1 MPPGLFRVVFNATS
15 RPLCQNSRCLV
26 RDLLEF
32 ECEGTFHIHD
42 FGLLVSLASFG
53 VLRRTHMAAWVA
65 AAAGLVGTVADL
77 MASMYV
83 MKYER
88 RKCIKHEIAEMK

>member
-1 MPPGLFRVVFNATS
+1 M
-15 RPLCQNSRCLV
+15 
-26 RDLLEF
+26 
-32 ECEGTFHIHD
+32 
-42 FGLLVSLASFG
+42 
-53 VLRRTHMAAWVA
+53 AWVA
-65 AAAGLVGTVADL
+65 TAATAAAGAGTVADL

>member
-1 MPPGLFRVVFNATS
+1 
-15 RPLCQNSRCLV
+15 LV

-42 FGLLVSLASFG
+42 FGLWPFDGGGGA
-53 VLRRTHMAAWVA
+53 HMAWVA
-65 AAAGLVGTVADL
+65 TAATAAAGAGTVADL

>member
-1 MPPGLFRVVFNATS
+1 MRPPALFAS
-15 RPLCQNSRCLV
+15 SRCLV

-42 FGLLVSLASFG
+42 FGLWSSAHTWRGLA
-53 VLRRTHMAAWVA
+53 
-65 AAAGLVGTVADL
+65 GTVADL

-88 RKCIKHEIAEMK
+88 RKCIKHEIAEMKEVKGRRPDP

>member
-1 MPPGLFRVVFNATS
+1 MRPPALFAS
-15 RPLCQNSRCLV
+15 SRCLV

-42 FGLLVSLASFG
+42 FGLWSSAP
-53 VLRRTHMAAWVA
+53 A
-65 AAAGLVGTVADL
+65 AAHTWRGWRRRGLAGTVADL

-83 MKYER
+83 LKYER
-88 RKCIKHEIAEMK
+88 RKCIKHEIAEMKCEHHLLYWLSAVQPI